1 METATETTSTIQSSE
16 TSTSQDVTD
25 VQDTVET
32 TTTSQEPE
40 NTDTEVK
47 ETETDATETEQKQ
60 SIDYEKSYKELQA
73 EYTRNQQKL
82 KDLEA
87 RVPQQPQIVNEQGA
101 VNPQFEQ
108 NFNHEVEKYEFQ
120 SYYNLAGQL
129 EPDVMPDVIGKLQ
142 KADSCYRMG
151 DLNSY
156 KALMNEVKEY
166 FNPAYVEQIAEQ
178 KAQLKSQKNGYIQQA
193 IQEQRIKAVGELE
206 QEIRQYPE
214 VWELV
219 DDESPNFNNEVFGV
233 VQEYFNNFGGIDAG
247 RLSNFLKAVEN
258 NGVRKYK
265 AQLEAQKTAD
275 VNKQKAVISSG
286 DNKDIVSGN
295 YEFGSQEYWENYYK

>member
-16 TSTSQDVTD
+16 TSTSQDVTET
-25 VQDTVET
+25 QDTVET

-178 KAQLKSQKNGYIQQA
+178 KAQLKAQKNDYIQKA
-193 IQEQRIKAVGELE
+193 VQEQRMANIASLETELKAIPDL
-206 QEIRQYPE
+206 
-214 VWELV
+214 WELV
-219 DDESPNFNNEVFGV
+219 DSQNEHFNPTLLGV
-233 VQEYFNNFGGIDAG
+233 IREYTDSIGGIDPQKLAT
-247 RLSNFLKAVEN
+247 LVKELEA

-295 YEFGSQEYWENYYK
+295 YEFGSREFWDNYYK

>member
-16 TSTSQDVTD
+16 TSTSQDVTET
-25 VQDTVET
+25 QDTVET

-82 KDLEA
+82 KELEA

-151 DLNSY
+151 DLNNY

-178 KAQLKSQKNGYIQQA
+178 KAQLKAQKNDYIQKA
-193 IQEQRIKAVGELE
+193 VQEQRMANIASLETELKAIPDL
-206 QEIRQYPE
+206 
-214 VWELV
+214 WELV
-219 DDESPNFNNEVFGV
+219 DSQNEHFNPTLLGV
-233 VQEYFNNFGGIDAG
+233 IREYTDSIGGIDTQKLAT
-247 RLSNFLKAVEN
+247 LVKELEA

-295 YEFGSQEYWENYYK
+295 YEFGSPEYWENYYK

>member
-16 TSTSQDVTD
+16 TSTSQDVTET
-25 VQDTVET
+25 QDTVET

-129 EPDVMPDVIGKLQ
+129 EPDVMPDVMTKLQ
-142 KADSCYRMG
+142 KAESCYRMN

-178 KAQLKSQKNGYIQQA
+178 KAQLKAQKNDYIQKA
-193 IQEQRIKAVGELE
+193 VQEQRMANIASLETELKAIPDL
-206 QEIRQYPE
+206 
-214 VWELV
+214 WELV
-219 DDESPNFNNEVFGV
+219 DSQNEHFNPTLLGV
-233 VQEYFNNFGGIDAG
+233 IREYTDSIGGIDTQKLAT
-247 RLSNFLKAVEN
+247 LVKELEA

-295 YEFGSQEYWENYYK
+295 YEFGSPEYWENYYK